1 MARQNS
7 VPNMLAVSASLSIES
22 TSPTELPSPSESASN
37 DHLIEKG
44 EIHPLI
50 PLYPK
55 HKRLRPLSPPP
66 LEAFRST
73 DSVTMNL
80 TTHNCKSQSFLF
92 FTHPTQTFTTKQIC
106 EYVDMI
112 VMRHISRSMPSTF
125 NPDSVHLQ
133 SIKNALQQLKT
144 NLISGTA
151 QSENIQYQTLKV
163 IADDKPVA
171 TSPQKGEQ
179 SLHNKSE
186 LSKFSKK
193 QSQKWCTH
201 SCVDLWHV
209 YLPSHQLI
217 HHPSY
222 SIDMY
227 VCGFPLRGSVLKI
240 GIQSKQMMMRN
251 EIGKNYHRNGLNCF
265 LI

>member
-73 DSVTMNL
+73 DSVTVNL
-80 TTHNCKSQSFLF
+80 INHT
-92 FTHPTQTFTTKQIC
+92 
-106 EYVDMI
+106 
-112 VMRHISRSMPSTF
+112 
-125 NPDSVHLQ
+125 HLQ
-133 SIKNALQQLKT
+133 SIKNTLQQLKT
-144 NLISGTA
+144 HLISGTT
-151 QSENIQYQTLKV
+151 QSENIQYQPLKV
-163 IADDKPVA
+163 IADDKPL
-171 TSPQKGEQ
+171 TT
-179 SLHNKSE
+179 
-186 LSKFSKK
+186 K
-193 QSQKWCTH
+193 QPQKWCTH

-222 SIDMY
+222 SIDIY
-227 VCGFPLRGSVLKI
+227 ICGFPVRGSVRQDWNTI
-240 GIQSKQMMMRN
+240 
-251 EIGKNYHRNGLNCF
+251 ETDEEPNGEELPPQWFELFFDLMFVAAIVHISMYKLLF
-265 LI
+265 LEVNT